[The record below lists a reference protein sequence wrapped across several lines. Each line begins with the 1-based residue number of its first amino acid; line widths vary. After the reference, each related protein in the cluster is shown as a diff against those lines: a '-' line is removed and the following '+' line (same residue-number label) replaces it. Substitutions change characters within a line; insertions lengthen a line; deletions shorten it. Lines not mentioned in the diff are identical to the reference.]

1 MENNFYYFLILRGLN
16 AFSLSIIFYFHW
28 KIKDLEK
35 KKKLKFNTKIYKN
48 LSYIENKF

>member
-35 KKKLKFNTKIYKN
+35 KKKIKIQYKN
-48 LSYIENKF
+48 LQKSILYRK